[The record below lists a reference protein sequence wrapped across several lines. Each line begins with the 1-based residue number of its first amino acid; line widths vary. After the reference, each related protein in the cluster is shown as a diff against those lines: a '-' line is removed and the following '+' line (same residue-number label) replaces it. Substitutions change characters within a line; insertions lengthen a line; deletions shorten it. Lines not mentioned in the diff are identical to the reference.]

1 MPLLQNNILL
11 VLPKIIRISLLSSND
26 HLMNHSGIC
35 SQHLEHR
42 TYLDLY
48 ISQYDWYKYSLWFH
62 TSSIN
67 LYLNLCFTYQV
78 SIRLNISS
86 ILNPFNPF
94 CATRTF
100 LVVSILNSFNIL
112 SMYFWHNHISVYWCQ
127 IFGFCLSLSSRWN
140 SYPVL
145 IKRYIISNQ

>member
-1 MPLLQNNILL
+1 MISYIKYQSILESLFHLPSADTLEYIINIELFQ
-11 VLPKIIRISLLSSND
+11 SF
-26 HLMNHSGIC
+26 
-35 SQHLEHR
+35 HR

-48 ISQYDWYKYSLWFH
+48 IPQYDWYKHSLWFH

-78 SIRLNISS
+78 PIHLNISS
-86 ILNPFNPF
+86 TLNSFNPF

-127 IFGFCLSLSSRWN
+127 IFGFCLSLSSGWN
-140 SYPVL
+140 S
-145 IKRYIISNQ
+145 